1 MKMNTLDTFLDDT
14 RRAALITVG
23 DLQDAIAARY
33 ATDPDMRDDTPAM
46 QDAIARMK
54 AHFATL
60 ETLRDHGIA

>member
-1 MKMNTLDTFLDDT
+1 MNNMNTLDVFLDDT
-14 RRAALITVG
+14 RRAALRAIG
-23 DLQDAIAARY
+23 DLQDAIA
-33 ATDPDMRDDTPAM
+33 MRQGDDTPEA

>member
-1 MKMNTLDTFLDDT
+1 MNNMNTLDVFLDDT
-14 RRAALITVG
+14 RRAALRAAG
-23 DLQDAIAARY
+23 DLQDAIAERRG
-33 ATDPDMRDDTPAM
+33 DETPEA